1 MGGSKGGKNRKPLL
15 ACKALYLLTF
25 LKMGGKRGSIYSFG
39 LKNKKIYNKYKITF
53 LLPLL
58 PPNAGT
64 PCKCVVFGGAFLKC
78 SFTPFWPERSVL
90 MIFKPGKENEP
101 GGCHDRRSKG
111 VCPAGMSGIQ

>member
-25 LKMGGKRGSIYSFG
+25 LKMGGQKGQYIFFRF
-39 LKNKKIYNKYKITF
+39 KNKKIYNKYKITF

-64 PCKCVVFGGAFLKC
+64 PCKYVVFGGHF
-78 SFTPFWPERSVL
+78 
-90 MIFKPGKENEP
+90 
-101 GGCHDRRSKG
+101 
-111 VCPAGMSGIQ
+111 

>member
-1 MGGSKGGKNRKPLL
+1 MNSRRSHSLRCRKGAAGGNWGGSKGGKNRKPLL

-64 PCKCVVFGGAFLKC
+64 PCKCVVFGGHF
-78 SFTPFWPERSVL
+78 
-90 MIFKPGKENEP
+90 
-101 GGCHDRRSKG
+101 
-111 VCPAGMSGIQ
+111 